1 MDNFDNEKLK
11 EDNKED
17 QDNQVDLENL
27 ENKENQV
34 EQVDQENKGNQEN
47 IHDNE
52 IEKSKLISSIPHNE
66 VKNSRKETYRR
77 PSGLSYLAIGIIGA
91 MIGGFIMAAIAPSY
105 LFGKVIPYPEN
116 KVDTT
121 PLAQQVVIKPSEDIT
136 IATAVSMKV
145 KPAVVG
151 ISTVSVETNV
161 FGNLEP
167 LEGVGSGFIV
177 DSRGYIVTNAHVV
190 GENPKELIVYFIDGK
205 ELPGEVLWKDTTLDM
220 AVVKVDATNL
230 PIVELGDSDA
240 IQVGEL
246 AIAIGNPLGLRYD
259 RTVTQ
264 GIISG
269 LNRTIQ
275 VSPRDIM
282 EDLIQTDA
290 AINPGN
296 SGGPLINNEGHIIG
310 INTAKASAESLGF
323 AIPINIAKPIINQL
337 IKEGKFQ
344 ATYLGI
350 GLLDREIAGYLDT
363 DIQIKKGIYI
373 TSVLQGFAADKVG
386 LKPEDI
392 ITHVDGIEVNTMIK
406 FKSVLYGKKPGDKVI
421 LTYERENKVYETE
434 ATLMAKPED

>member
-1 MDNFDNEKLK
+1 MDNFDNEKQQ
-11 EDNKED
+11 
-17 QDNQVDLENL
+17 QDNQENQEVL
-27 ENKENQV
+27 LKNETENKIEDPKPISNFEHYEIKREKKEN
-34 EQVDQENKGNQEN
+34 D
-47 IHDNE
+47 
-52 IEKSKLISSIPHNE
+52 
-66 VKNSRKETYRR
+66 RR
-77 PSGLSYLAIGIIGA
+77 HSGLSYLAIGIIGA
-91 MIGGFIMAAIAPSY
+91 MIGGFIMAAIAPTY
-105 LFGKVIPYPEN
+105 LLGKVIPYPEN
-116 KVDTT
+116 NKIDTAQ
-121 PLAQQVVIKPSEDIT
+121 LAQQVVIKPTEDIT

-151 ISTVSVETNV
+151 ISTISIETNI
-161 FGNLEP
+161 FGNNES

-190 GENPKELIVYFIDGK
+190 GDNPKEITVYFIDGK

-220 AVVKVDATNL
+220 AVIKVDAANL
-230 PIVELGDSDA
+230 PIVELGDSDT

-323 AIPINIAKPIINQL
+323 AIPINIAKPIISQL
-337 IKEGKFQ
+337 INEGKFQ

-373 TSVLQGFAADKVG
+373 TSILQGYAADKSG
-386 LKPEDI
+386 LKPEDV
-392 ITHVDGIEVNTMIK
+392 ITHVDGIEVNTMVK
-406 FKSVLYGKKPGDKVI
+406 FKSVLYSKKPGDKI
-421 LTYERENKVYETE
+421 IIKYERENKAYETE
-434 ATLMAKPED
+434 ATLMVKPEE

>member
-1 MDNFDNEKLK
+1 MDNFDNEQL
-11 EDNKED
+11 
-17 QDNQVDLENL
+17 QQENLL
-27 ENKENQV
+27 ENKV
-34 EQVDQENKGNQEN
+34 EEPKPINNDEHYETKDQK
-47 IHDNE
+47 
-52 IEKSKLISSIPHNE
+52 
-66 VKNSRKETYRR
+66 KETYKRH
-77 PSGLSYLAIGIIGA
+77 SGLSYLAIGIVGA
-91 MIGGFIMAAIAPSY
+91 MIGGFIMAAIAPAY

-121 PLAQQVVIKPSEDIT
+121 QLAQQLVIKPSEDIT

-151 ISTVSVETNV
+151 ISTISVETNV
-161 FGNLEP
+161 FGNTRP
-167 LEGVGSGFIV
+167 IEGVGSGFVV

-190 GENPKELIVYFIDGK
+190 GDNPKEITVYFIDGK
-205 ELPGEVLWKDTTLDM
+205 ELVGEVLWKDTTLDM

-230 PIVELGDSDA
+230 PFVELGDSDA

-275 VSPRDIM
+275 VSAADIM

-310 INTAKASAESLGF
+310 INTAKASAEGLGF
-323 AIPINIAKPIINQL
+323 AIPINIAKPIIIQL
-337 IKEGKFQ
+337 INEGKFQ

-363 DIQIKKGIYI
+363 GIQIKKGIYI
-373 TSVLQGFAADKVG
+373 TSVLQGYAADKSG
-386 LKPEDI
+386 LKPEDV
-392 ITHVDGIEVNTMIK
+392 ITHVDGIEVNTMVK
-406 FKSVLYGKKPGDKVI
+406 FKSVLYSKKPGDKVTI
-421 LTYERENKVYETE
+421 KYERENKTYEAE
-434 ATLMAKPED
+434 ATLMAKPEE